1 MPASAGTGDLI
12 AKTAPYTLAEYGIT
26 LITSFLTTATGL
38 LSFAFSLDSKA
49 YLVSVRER
57 KERELEQCTARL
69 EPLLNERAQLEEA
82 QDPRLRDEGMRT
94 AAEHQIE
101 AIHRGLKLHAPQAD
115 DGTKQGR

>member
-1 MPASAGTGDLI
+1 M
-12 AKTAPYTLAEYGIT
+12 
-26 LITSFLTTATGL
+26 
-38 LSFAFSLDSKA
+38 
-49 YLVSVRER
+49 RER

-101 AIHRGLKLHAPQAD
+101 ALRRGLKLHVRKLMTVQNKDADFTQQMGQSGRQVMTESLPDAPRSASTISLTRA
-115 DGTKQGR
+115 G